1 MPEATSAAVA
11 RLSPAVVDFDEL
23 GAYERYKLMA
33 SLIVPR
39 PIALVTTLGADGVA
53 NAAPFSMFGMVGED
67 PPLVMISVN
76 RLGDGEQKDTV
87 TNIEASG
94 EFVVHLV
101 DAPIARQ
108 MHACGT
114 RFPAHVDELATVGL
128 TALPSELVGC
138 PRIAEAPVAFECTL
152 AERMATASRHVYFGR
167 IRRLHARP
175 GLVDTGTWRV
185 RLQDYAPVGRFG
197 ASFYTGTRERFSLAS
212 DAGSEASRV
221 TEIDEF

>member
-1 MPEATSAAVA
+1 MREGVTAQPVTA
-11 RLSPAVVDFDEL
+11 PAFTVVDFDEL

-39 PIALVTTLGADGVA
+39 PIALVTTVSPDGVA
-53 NAAPFSMFGMVGED
+53 NAAPFSMFAMAGED

-76 RLGDGEQKDTV
+76 RLDDGDQKDTV
-87 TNIEASG
+87 ANIESSG

-101 DAPIARQ
+101 DEPIVRQ
-108 MHACGT
+108 MHVCGT

-128 TALPSELVGC
+128 TALPSDVVSC

-152 AERMATASRHVYFGR
+152 FEGMATASRHIYFGR
-167 IRRLHARP
+167 IRRLHARS
-175 GLVDTGTWRV
+175 GLVDTQTWRV

-197 ASFYTGTRERFSLAS
+197 ASFYTTTRDRFSLSS
-212 DAGSEASRV
+212 DGEPGRV